1 MKELQAK
8 RAEKLAELD
17 QVKLQLES
25 KEQELSM
32 LYKEISRYDD
42 GFHSGKIFVIKLNM
56 RIEAGSFVGDRR
68 DQSISHNDSSMM
80 HEMSALDIMRDQA
93 NRTMVEKGAIGAA
106 GGNLN
111 TAAAADDDEANGG
124 MLFETPPNDGQL
136 NITPR
141 PSRKTFSRSMSK
153 KQ

>member
-1 MKELQAK
+1 
-8 RAEKLAELD
+8 
-17 QVKLQLES
+17 
-25 KEQELSM
+25 
-32 LYKEISRYDD
+32 
-42 GFHSGKIFVIKLNM
+42 M

-111 TAAAADDDEANGG
+111 TAAGEDDEGNGG

-136 NITPR
+136 NTTPR
-141 PSRKTFSRSMSK
+141 LARKTFSRSMSK